1 MNPQE
6 GRDKAL
12 DALLA
17 VAHGGKPDKQVDFAT
32 LLAALTPE
40 ERAVL
45 DLHNPPAPAS
55 EPHKSD
61 AD

>member
-6 GRDKAL
+6 RRDTAL

-17 VAHGGKPDKQVDFAT
+17 VAHGGKPDKTVDFAT

-40 ERAVL
+40 ECAVL
-45 DLHNPPAPAS
+45 DLHNPPGLAS
-55 EPHKSD
+55 EPHQSD